1 MTNSN
6 GSAWPSTLFAILLF
20 TGIAYAL
27 LAAEHQ
33 WQVAAVAAGS
43 VLALVLAA
51 RLGTLRGLE
60 HTHAKSPKAVNGLV
74 IAATLVLLALFH
86 GDHFVLL
93 MMAKVMLFCIAC
105 LGLNVQFG
113 YTGVVNFAG
122 AAFFGIGA
130 YTCAVLLPNT
140 ALPHLLAVL
149 AGGVVAALIGLL
161 LTLPLLRTRGHYA
174 ALITIAFGI
183 LFKTFLEVND
193 VLGGPQGLK
202 LPGLSIAG
210 FAFNDNIEYGE
221 TGEISFYLSYALL
234 SLAVLILA
242 FAAVKRLERSW
253 IGIYLDAVRI
263 DEVSAAVFG
272 VDVGRW
278 KVLAF
283 AFGNFLTGV
292 AGGLF
297 AAMTGFVSPA
307 DFTLSESLILVSIVI
322 LGGIGNPWSILP
334 AAALIIV
341 LPEKLQ
347 VIQEYRIL
355 LFSVL
360 VVLILRFRP
369 DGLIPRRLRIFGTAK
384 VS

>member
-1 MTNSN
+1 MST
-6 GSAWPSTLFAILLF
+6 SARPSWPSALFAIALF

-43 VLALVLAA
+43 VAALLLAA
-51 RLGTLRGLE
+51 RLGTLRRLE
-60 HTHAKSPKAVNGLV
+60 QTHAHNPRAVNALV
-74 IAATLVLLALFH
+74 IAATLALLGLFH

-93 MMAKVMLFCIAC
+93 MVAKVMLFCIAC

-130 YTCAVLLPNT
+130 YTCAVLLPHT
-140 ALPHLLAVL
+140 PLPHLLAVL
-149 AGGVVAALIGLL
+149 AGGAVAALIGLV
-161 LTLPLLRTRGHYA
+161 LTLPMLRTRGHYA

-202 LPGLSIAG
+202 VPGLEVAG
-210 FAFNDNIEYGE
+210 ISFADNIEYGE
-221 TGEISFYLSYALL
+221 TGEVSFYLSYALL
-234 SLAVLILA
+234 TLVVLIVA

-253 IGIYLDAVRI
+253 MGVYLDAVRI
-263 DEVSAAVFG
+263 DEVSASVFG
-272 VDVGRW
+272 VNVGRW

-283 AFGNFLTGV
+283 AMGNFLTGV
-292 AGGLF
+292 AGGIF

-334 AAALIIV
+334 AAALIVV

-369 DGLIPRRLRIFGTAK
+369 DGLIPRRLRRLHAGDGA
-384 VS
+384 